1 MFAESMVFNV
11 KEETEMLGQDLVNG
25 DSCASFRL
33 ARLIEADSQGVFE
46 PFAAALAARLR
57 DHVVRWAELNVTD
70 PEITLDDEV
79 YQILK
84 AAAVDWDH
92 LPCTGRP
99 GEEA

>member
-1 MFAESMVFNV
+1 MFAETMVFDV
-11 KEETEMLGQDLVNG
+11 KAETELLAQDLMSG
-25 DSCASFRL
+25 DTCASFRL
-33 ARLIEADSQGVFE
+33 ARLIEADSKG
-46 PFAAALAARLR
+46 AAARLR
-57 DHVVRWAELNVTD
+57 DHVERWAELDVTD

-84 AAAVDWDH
+84 AAAIDWDH

>member
-1 MFAESMVFNV
+1 MFAETMVFDV
-11 KEETEMLGQDLVNG
+11 KAETELLAQDLMSG
-25 DSCASFRL
+25 DTCASFRL
-33 ARLIEADSQGVFE
+33 ARLIEADSKGAFE

-57 DHVVRWAELNVTD
+57 DHVERWAELDVTD

-84 AAAVDWDH
+84 AAAIDWDH